1 MSLQSRWQQNIT
13 LKHKQLQVFNL
24 PDSCIRIGV
33 YQNRM
38 SLIKIASF
46 LRNLDIGTGSLMMLM
61 LASQFAKQHFVNGS
75 RPSAS
80 TLRRWIDDGVLPG
93 CRIGNNYYVDMQ
105 RYSAANDQLVQK
117 VLENVSQT
125 S

>member
-1 MSLQSRWQQNIT
+1 
-13 LKHKQLQVFNL
+13 
-24 PDSCIRIGV
+24 
-33 YQNRM
+33 M
-38 SLIKIASF
+38 SLIRIASF

-61 LASQFAKQHFVNGS
+61 LASQFAEQHFADGS

-80 TLRRWIDDGVLPG
+80 TLRRWIDEGVLPG
-93 CRIGNNYYVDMQ
+93 RRIGNNYYVDIH
-105 RYSAANDQLVQK
+105 RYSAVNDQLVLK